1 MYTRSYPDKD
11 GGIYIP
17 ESYGGTALRERE
29 NEIEKVQ
36 NESPSAANQ
45 DDEKKSEATD
55 TPVFSL
61 KEDGLLRGV
70 FKKLPFVSV
79 FGDLFENGKFG
90 LQSLGTEE
98 ILIIAAAAFLFFSKE
113 GDKECAIM
121 LILLLFIA

>member
-1 MYTRSYPDKD
+1 MYTRSYPDKE

-17 ESYGGTALRERE
+17 ESYGGTALRESERDLH
-29 NEIEKVQ
+29 NEPQ
-36 NESPSAANQ
+36 TPANQ
-45 DDEKKSEATD
+45 EGEEKNETID

-70 FKKLPFVSV
+70 LKKLPFVSV